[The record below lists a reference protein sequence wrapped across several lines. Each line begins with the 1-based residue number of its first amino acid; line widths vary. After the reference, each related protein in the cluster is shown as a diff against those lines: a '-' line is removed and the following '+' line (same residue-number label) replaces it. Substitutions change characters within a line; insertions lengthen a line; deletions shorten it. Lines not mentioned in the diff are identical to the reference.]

1 MSIRFIGFKASLWL
15 CFVASTL
22 AQERA
27 FWSVKPLQP
36 NQSLF
41 WISTSYFD
49 ATEEF
54 AVAGFRRDLFRV
66 ATTDETSFPVT
77 DARFIDRVVALHY
90 EYGYSRKLTIA
101 GYLGFRGISTTYT
114 ETDYP
119 QGVPTFLAKIIRS
132 SGFTDLWLWG
142 RYELLNPIRLKFPF
156 RLAAQAGVKLPTGD
170 ILAPVP
176 LGTGMLD
183 YEARLLGELTFFV
196 NRIPA
201 YLVFDA
207 GYRLRGGD
215 YKDQTLYRAELGLSA
230 AQEVLLRVGL
240 SGLASLGKLGRL
252 IGIGEIPRPAATR
265 PLNIL
270 GDERY
275 GQITLG
281 LQANFSPTFAV
292 LVDYQRRLYGN
303 ATFFGESVQVSV
315 ALLR

>member
-1 MSIRFIGFKASLWL
+1 MSRRFLSLVALLFISAS
-15 CFVASTL
+15 SL

-36 NQSLF
+36 KQSLF
-41 WISTSYFD
+41 WIRASYFD
-49 ATEEF
+49 ASEEF

-77 DARFIDRVVALHY
+77 DARFIDRVIALRY
-90 EYGYSRKLTIA
+90 EYGYSSKFTIVGDL
-101 GYLGFRGISTTYT
+101 GYRGIVTTYT

-119 QGVPTFLAKIIRS
+119 QGIPTFLAKSIRS

-142 RYELLNPIRLKFPF
+142 RYELLNPVRLKFPF
-156 RLAAQAGVKLPTGD
+156 RLATQAGVKIPTGD

-183 YEARLLGELTFFV
+183 YEARLLGELTFFF

-201 YLVFDA
+201 HLLADV

-215 YKDQTLYRAELGLSA
+215 YNDQALYRAELEFSA
-230 AQEVLLRVGL
+230 AQEVLLRVSF
-240 SGLASLGKLGRL
+240 SGVASLGPLKTL

-270 GDERY
+270 GDERF
-275 GQITLG
+275 GQIALG

-303 ATFFGESVQVSV
+303 ATFFGESLQVGF